1 MIVQDTSSGDRR
13 RQRLRRLR
21 LARLLAL
28 GCVGVLALPLLFRVL
43 PETGDSSESAAVSA
57 LVWLLDL
64 AAHWQWLFAIGLVV
78 LCVTIGLATHR
89 DRRWWALIPIA
100 AAPLWTA
107 SPVLP
112 DADDKATPEL
122 TVIVANVH
130 AGNRDPRP
138 LLDWLATAPA
148 DVVVLL
154 ELSPAYAEALA
165 SAAPDYPHRELLPD
179 DSPFGIGL
187 LSRRPLAGFE
197 THASADDIPF
207 LLAMLDTPQ
216 GQARLIAVHPMPPLQ
231 PHWRHERDLLLEVA
245 ARDSRELPTLVVG
258 DLNATPWSTALLSP
272 RTRDL
277 RRTTGFAPT
286 WRPFGGRWFGL
297 PIDHVLASP
306 HWQRVHAERG
316 PDIGS
321 DHLPIRVALR
331 GAR

>member
-1 MIVQDTSSGDRR
+1 MFVQDTASGDRR

-43 PETGDSSESAAVSA
+43 PPVESAPGSA
-57 LVWLLDL
+57 LLWLLDL
-64 AAHWQWLFAIGLVV
+64 AAHWQWLFALLLVV
-78 LCVTIGLATHR
+78 LCIAIGWAAHR
-89 DRRWWALIPIA
+89 DRRWWALVPLA

-112 DADDKATPEL
+112 DAGAKATPEL
-122 TVIVANVH
+122 TVVVANVH
-130 AGNRDPRP
+130 AGNRDARP

-154 ELSPAYAEALA
+154 ELSPAYADALA
-165 SAAPDYPHRELLPD
+165 GAAPDYPHRELLPD

-231 PHWRHERDLLLEVA
+231 PHWRRERDLLLEVA

-321 DHLPIRVALR
+321 DHLPVRVALR
-331 GAR
+331 GPR

>member
-1 MIVQDTSSGDRR
+1 MDVRDAAAEKRR
-13 RQRLRRLR
+13 RLRLRRLR

-28 GCVGVLALPLLFRVL
+28 GCAAALALPLLFRIL
-43 PETGDSSESAAVSA
+43 PPAEAAPWST
-57 LVWLLDL
+57 LLWLLDL
-64 AAHWQWLFAIGLVV
+64 AAHWQWLFAILLVV
-78 LCVTIGLATHR
+78 LCVVIGVAAHR
-89 DRRWWALIPIA
+89 DRRWWALIPLA

-112 DADDKATPEL
+112 EAGEKDRPEL
-122 TVIVANVH
+122 TVVVANVH
-130 AGNRDPRP
+130 VGNRDPRP
-138 LLDWLATAPA
+138 LLDWLAKNPA

-154 ELSPAYAEALA
+154 ELTPAYAQALEAA
-165 SAAPDYPHRELLPD
+165 SPDYPHRELLPD

-231 PHWRHERDLLLEVA
+231 PHWRHERDLLLDVA

-272 RTRDL
+272 RTRAL
-277 RRTTGFAPT
+277 RRTTDLAPT
-286 WRPFGGRWFGL
+286 WRPFGGRVFGL

-306 HWQRVHAERG
+306 HWRRVSASRG

-331 GAR
+331 GSQ

>member
-1 MIVQDTSSGDRR
+1 MLVQDPSLERR
-13 RQRLRRLR
+13 RRLRLRRLR

-28 GCVGVLALPLLFRVL
+28 GCVAALALPLLFRIL
-43 PETGDSSESAAVSA
+43 PLAEAAPWST
-57 LVWLLDL
+57 LLWLLDL
-64 AAHWQWLFAIGLVV
+64 AAHWQWLFALLLVV
-78 LCVTIGLATHR
+78 LCTVIGLAAHR
-89 DRRWWALIPIA
+89 DRRWWALIPLA

-107 SPVLP
+107 SPMLP
-112 DADDKATPEL
+112 DAGANDLPEL
-122 TVIVANVH
+122 TVVVANVH

-154 ELSPAYAEALA
+154 ELSPAYAEALVG
-165 SAAPDYPHRELLPD
+165 AAPGYPHRELLPD

-216 GQARLIAVHPMPPLQ
+216 GPARLIAVHPMPPLQ

-272 RTRDL
+272 RTQAL

-286 WRPFGGRWFGL
+286 WRPFGGRVFGL

-306 HWQRVHAERG
+306 HWRRVSASHG

-321 DHLPIRVALR
+321 DHLPIRVGLR
-331 GAR
+331 GIP

>member
-1 MIVQDTSSGDRR
+1 MIVQDTASGDRR
-13 RQRLRRLR
+13 RQRVRRLR

-43 PETGDSSESAAVSA
+43 PETWHSSESAAVSA

-89 DRRWWALIPIA
+89 DRRWWALVPLA

-112 DADDKATPEL
+112 DAGDKATPEL

-165 SAAPDYPHRELLPD
+165 RATPDYPHRELLPD

-277 RRTTGFAPT
+277 RRTTDFAPT
-286 WRPFGGRWFGL
+286 WRPLGGRWFGL

>member
-1 MIVQDTSSGDRR
+1 MIVQPTASGDRR

-28 GCVGVLALPLLFRVL
+28 GCVVVLALPLLFRVL
-43 PETGDSSESAAVSA
+43 PETGDSTESTAVSA
-57 LVWLLDL
+57 LLWLLDL
-64 AAHWQWLFAIGLVV
+64 AAHWQWLFAILLVV
-78 LCVTIGLATHR
+78 LCAVIGLAAHR
-89 DRRWWALIPIA
+89 DRRWWALIPLA
-100 AAPLWTA
+100 ALPLWTA

-112 DADDKATPEL
+112 DASGKATPEL
-122 TVIVANVH
+122 TVVVANVH

-154 ELSPAYAEALA
+154 ELSPAYADALA
-165 SAAPDYPHRELLPD
+165 RAAPDYPHRELLPD

-277 RRTTGFAPT
+277 RRSTGFAPT

-321 DHLPIRVALR
+321 DHLPVRVALR
-331 GAR
+331 GPR

>member
-1 MIVQDTSSGDRR
+1 MFVQDTASGDRR

-28 GCVGVLALPLLFRVL
+28 GCVAVLMLPLLFRLL
-43 PETGDSSESAAVSA
+43 PETEDSVESPAVSTV
-57 LVWLLDL
+57 LWLLDL
-64 AAHWQWLFAIGLVV
+64 VAHWQWLFATLLVV
-78 LCVTIGLATHR
+78 LCVAIGLAAHR
-89 DRRWWALIPIA
+89 DRRWWALVPLA
-100 AAPLWTA
+100 AAPLWSA

-112 DADDKATPEL
+112 DAGMGATPEL
-122 TVIVANVH
+122 TVVVANVR
-130 AGNRDPRP
+130 AGNHDPRP

-148 DVVVLL
+148 DVVILL
-154 ELSPAYAEALA
+154 ELSPAYADALA
-165 SAAPDYPHRELLPD
+165 KDAPDYPHRELLPD

-231 PHWRHERDLLLEVA
+231 PHWRRERDLLLDVA

-258 DLNATPWSTALLSP
+258 DLNASPWSTALLSP
-272 RTRDL
+272 RTRNL
-277 RRTTGFAPT
+277 RRTTGLAPT

-306 HWQRVHAERG
+306 HWQRAHAERG

-321 DHLPIRVALR
+321 DHLPVRVALR
-331 GAR
+331 GLQ

>member
-1 MIVQDTSSGDRR
+1 MIVQDTASGDRR

-21 LARLLAL
+21 LARLAAL
-28 GCVGVLALPLLFRVL
+28 GCVGVLMLPLLFRLL
-43 PETGDSSESAAVSA
+43 PETGETVESPAVSA
-57 LVWLLDL
+57 LLWLLDL

-78 LCVTIGLATHR
+78 LCVAIGLAAHR
-89 DRRWWALIPIA
+89 DRRWWALVPLA

-112 DADDKATPEL
+112 DAGGRATPEL
-122 TVIVANVH
+122 TVVVANVH

-165 SAAPDYPHRELLPD
+165 GAAPDYPHRELLPD

-231 PHWRHERDLLLEVA
+231 PHWRRERDLLLEVA

-321 DHLPIRVALR
+321 DHLPLRVALR
-331 GAR
+331 GIP

>member
-1 MIVQDTSSGDRR
+1 MIVQDTASGDRR

-21 LARLLAL
+21 VARLLAL
-28 GCVGVLALPLLFRVL
+28 GCVAVLALPLLFRVL
-43 PETGDSSESAAVSA
+43 PETGDSTGSTAVSA
-57 LVWLLDL
+57 LLWLLDL

-78 LCVTIGLATHR
+78 LCVTIGLAAHR
-89 DRRWWALIPIA
+89 DRRWWALVPLA

-112 DADDKATPEL
+112 DAGDKASPEL

-165 SAAPDYPHRELLPD
+165 RATPDYPHRELLPD

-321 DHLPIRVALR
+321 DHLPVRVALR
-331 GAR
+331 GPR

>member
-1 MIVQDTSSGDRR
+1 MFARDTSLEQRR
-13 RQRLRRLR
+13 RLRVRGLR

-28 GCVGVLALPLLFRVL
+28 GCVVALALPLLFRIL
-43 PETGDSSESAAVSA
+43 PPGEAEPWST
-57 LVWLLDL
+57 LLWLLDL
-64 AAHWQWLFAIGLVV
+64 AAHWQWLFALLLVV
-78 LCVTIGLATHR
+78 LCAVIGLAAHR
-89 DRRWWALIPIA
+89 DRRWWALIPLA

-112 DADDKATPEL
+112 DADAKDLPEL
-122 TVIVANVH
+122 TVVVANVQ

-148 DVVVLL
+148 DIVVLL
-154 ELSPAYAEALA
+154 ELSPAYADALA
-165 SAAPDYPHRELLPD
+165 DAASDYPYRELLPD

-207 LLAMLDTPQ
+207 LLAMLDTPH
-216 GQARLIAVHPMPPLQ
+216 GMARLIAVHPMPPLQ

-245 ARDSRELPTLVVG
+245 ARDSGELPTLVVG

-277 RRTTGFAPT
+277 RRTTGLAST
-286 WRPFGGRWFGL
+286 WHPFGGRMFGL

-306 HWQRVHAERG
+306 HWGRVDASRG
-316 PDIGS
+316 PGIGS
-321 DHLPIRVALR
+321 DHLPVRVVLQRLR
-331 GAR
+331 